1 MLVPLCFAGDAL
13 DEWNHPVSQCFQAS
27 AGAGITSPHSRN
39 STSAAAAMPTRQG
52 AQPLRASRRSCWTR
66 RRALAHRLRSTLSP
80 LAPPMAP
87 SCCARA
93 HRRRALC
100 AAARV
105 MARSPRSCPAPTTAS
120 SWLRRHG
127 DDSPRVAPR
136 GLPTSTAAAAAAAP
150 LVRDCARARVCER
163 EARTRPVQRVRTR
176 ALRRGAHMLIL
187 KCETG
192 CSTRSS
198 PRRSRARHSLRPR
211 RTRRPTRQAHA
222 AAMLVRGCA
231 RSRCGA
237 RPHVISTQS
246 PAV

>member
-1 MLVPLCFAGDAL
+1 
-13 DEWNHPVSQCFQAS
+13 
-27 AGAGITSPHSRN
+27 
-39 STSAAAAMPTRQG
+39 
-52 AQPLRASRRSCWTR
+52 
-66 RRALAHRLRSTLSP
+66 
-80 LAPPMAP
+80 
-87 SCCARA
+87 
-93 HRRRALC
+93 
-100 AAARV
+100 

-163 EARTRPVQRVRTR
+163 EARTRPVQRVGTC

-246 PAV
+246 PAVQFRKLSNSRPHFRLGGLRSRPSAPGYRTGARWGGLDLGFLSGRHVALSSPFTLRISPPTGSPRPSAPPPADA